1 MERNKAKDLRTIK
14 ALSRLFTDKQITI
27 LRKLINAES
36 LTKQENEIYSRTLK
50 PKINAIIDIY
60 DISVSIRDKI

>member
-36 LTKQENEIYSRTLK
+36 LTKQENES
-50 PKINAIIDIY
+50 
-60 DISVSIRDKI
+60 

>member
-60 DISVSIRDKI
+60 DVSVSIRDKI